1 VATADVDPRRIEPI
15 RRRVVVA
22 KAVLAIGAAAAF
34 GSAVALSRLHNA
46 GHTKQPLRPL
56 GVLPGYRASV
66 RKNVG
71 STGVIEQP
79 VASPSAA
86 THVS

>member
-1 VATADVDPRRIEPI
+1 VEASRIEPI
-15 RRRVVVA
+15 QRRVALA
-22 KAVLAIGAAAAF
+22 KAALAIAAAAAF
-34 GSAVALSRLHNA
+34 GGAVALSRVHNA

-56 GVLPGYRASV
+56 GALPGYRATV

-71 STGVIEQP
+71 STGVIEPP
-79 VASPSAA
+79 VSSPSAA